1 MDSFVPSQSVGSVGS
16 MSVYFQLTTR
26 TWMSTVTVS
35 RQSDTGLQRVV
46 VALLGAAVPAV
57 ILVCSKIP
65 CLESKIGLIN

>member
-16 MSVYFQLTTR
+16 MGMCYSYYPYMGSNL
-26 TWMSTVTVS
+26 TVS

-46 VALLGAAVPAV
+46 VTLLGAAAPAV